1 MNIPQTPLDDAQN
14 ILLIGLGGGFDVFT
28 GLPFIFHWPDK
39 NFIITNHSTSQEF
52 VVQPTTTEN
61 YPEGMIA
68 DIQNISAKYT
78 IGRHGPKLVKSA
90 LDQILQTHQI
100 DVILGVDGGVDSLAQ
115 GDEEDYGTV
124 LEDFVTLAAL
134 SDIEIP
140 KVACCAGFGC
150 ETEEN
155 MNFYRVLEN
164 MSDLAFSNK
173 FYGSFSL
180 TQEMREFQLYVR
192 ECKNAWADGRRKSH
206 IQTKIIS
213 AAIGGFGGSNCFSDV
228 DPRVAESTGK
238 CFISLLSSIFW
249 MFDLDAV
256 IENNLAIQTMKQ
268 GNTFTDAKLLLR
280 QFMMQQNS
288 LRSHLPLPL

>member
-1 MNIPQTPLDDAQN
+1 MNIPKTPLDNAQN
-14 ILLIGLGGGFDVFT
+14 VLLIGLGGGFDVFT
-28 GLPFIFHWPDK
+28 GLPFVFHWPDK
-39 NFIITNHSTSQEF
+39 NFILTNHSSSQEF
-52 VVQPTTTEN
+52 VVQPTTAEN
-61 YPEGMIA
+61 YPEGMITN
-68 DIQNISAKYT
+68 IPNISAKYT

-100 DVILGVDGGVDSLAQ
+100 DVILGVDGGVDSLAR
-115 GDEEDYGTV
+115 GDEKDYGTV

-134 SDIEIP
+134 SDINIP

-155 MNFYRVLEN
+155 MNFYRILEN
-164 MSDLAFSNK
+164 MANLTSSNN

-180 TQEMREFQLYVR
+180 TQQMREFQLYVR
-192 ECKNAWADGRRKSH
+192 ECENAWADGRRKSH

-213 AAIGGFGGSNCFSDV
+213 ATTGVFGSTNNYIDV
-228 DPRVAESTGK
+228 DPRLAESTGR
-238 CFISLLSSIFW
+238 CFISLLSNIFW

-256 IENNLAIQTMKQ
+256 IENNLTIKTMKQ

-280 QFMMQQNS
+280 QFMIQQKE
-288 LRSHLPLPL
+288 LRSHLPIPL

>member
-1 MNIPQTPLDDAQN
+1 MNIPKTPLDDAQN

-28 GLPFIFHWPDK
+28 GLPFVFHWPDK
-39 NFIITNHSTSQEF
+39 NFILTNHSSSQEF

-61 YPEGMIA
+61 YPEGMITN
-68 DIQNISAKYT
+68 IPNISAKYT

-100 DVILGVDGGVDSLAQ
+100 DVILGVDGGVDSLAR
-115 GDEEDYGTV
+115 GDEKDYGTV

-134 SDIEIP
+134 SDINIP

-155 MNFYRVLEN
+155 MNFYRILEN
-164 MSDLAFSNK
+164 MANLTSSNN

-180 TQEMREFQLYVR
+180 TQQMREFQLYVR
-192 ECKNAWADGRRKSH
+192 ECENAWADGRRKSH

-213 AAIGGFGGSNCFSDV
+213 ATVGAFGSTNNYIDV
-228 DPRVAESTGK
+228 DPRLAESTGH

-256 IENNLAIQTMKQ
+256 IQNNLTIKTMKQ

-280 QFMMQQNS
+280 QFMIQQKE
-288 LRSHLPLPL
+288 LRSHLPIPL